1 MIAKAVQHNFTR
13 HFKYFRIGAIYSA
26 LTLLN
31 KTPPSYRV
39 MHSSLTVGAILIYML
54 NALNYRPAEGR
65 RETELTQTCCWN
77 LYPDD
82 TDSDVVDSDEDEDPV
97 PVMLDFGLY
106 FISGVHLRKEKA
118 LQMGRGDTVS
128 MDSIAS
134 LYKVHN
140 DLDLQI
146 AFNPKT
152 SHAHPDRRNRNRV
165 QNHREIPADLHLVA
179 SNEELMA
186 QDTLHPNL
194 GTRAHI
200 EHQEEALDIQV
211 RLEDHMDEDET
222 VQEESVNDVISR
234 IWWRFP
240 YDLFENAPD
249 CRSNQQGSHLLLS
262 EQQRSEATIEVF
274 RDTDLSALF
283 SRVVVKKVG
292 AHNWENLE
300 FKRYFP
306 EKGYRP
312 PTRLQNFPRMRYFQE
327 WNTLMDTLSQDN
339 ADIVRAS
346 VWKIFQTF
354 KWLPLTDA
362 DRVWNTRRVKKP
374 AKEWIHLPHDDNKPV
389 VQIALN
395 AELVK
400 NARSIQ
406 LSVGAPVSNSG
417 EESPT
422 LMDIDQN

>member
-1 MIAKAVQHNFTR
+1 
-13 HFKYFRIGAIYSA
+13 
-26 LTLLN
+26 
-31 KTPPSYRV
+31 
-39 MHSSLTVGAILIYML
+39 
-54 NALNYRPAEGR
+54 
-65 RETELTQTCCWN
+65 
-77 LYPDD
+77 
-82 TDSDVVDSDEDEDPV
+82 
-97 PVMLDFGLY
+97 
-106 FISGVHLRKEKA
+106 
-118 LQMGRGDTVS
+118 
-128 MDSIAS
+128 
-134 LYKVHN
+134 
-140 DLDLQI
+140 
-146 AFNPKT
+146 
-152 SHAHPDRRNRNRV
+152 
-165 QNHREIPADLHLVA
+165 
-179 SNEELMA
+179 
-186 QDTLHPNL
+186 
-194 GTRAHI
+194 
-200 EHQEEALDIQV
+200 
-211 RLEDHMDEDET
+211 
-222 VQEESVNDVISR
+222 
-234 IWWRFP
+234 
-240 YDLFENAPD
+240 
-249 CRSNQQGSHLLLS
+249 
-262 EQQRSEATIEVF
+262 
-274 RDTDLSALF
+274 
-283 SRVVVKKVG
+283 VVVKKVG